1 MSLIKTINY
10 ISLVINEGVSFFFFY
25 FPNADNIA
33 APNATAKTIYI
44 PITMA
49 AHIKAAFA
57 QLALFGL
64 VSLPKAQIKSIIIPT
79 SGMAAIK

>member
-1 MSLIKTINY
+1 
-10 ISLVINEGVSFFFFY
+10 
-25 FPNADNIA
+25 
-33 APNATAKTIYI
+33 
-44 PITMA
+44 MA